1 MNGLELRDFVSLL
14 RRLLVVVHIHIYHIC
29 LEFQVTCYCFYP

>member
-14 RRLLVVVHIHIYHIC
+14 RRLLVHIHIYHIC